1 MPSYFRFQTS
11 TAPRYSHH
19 DGSHRRQAARRQGC
33 AHTAVPPAA
42 VACFSR
48 SPMSGGSPKKGTSP
62 QTGMCTTLS
71 SSPYSIPGTSRT
83 RSVLASA
90 QAWR

>member
-1 MPSYFRFQTS
+1 MCG
-11 TAPRYSHH
+11 A
-19 DGSHRRQAARRQGC
+19 
-33 AHTAVPPAA
+33 
-42 VACFSR
+42 
-48 SPMSGGSPKKGTSP
+48 SPKKGTCP

-90 QAWR
+90 QACR